1 MEESGGRATSAAHF
15 GSLWLTAAGAVAAHT
30 GRRLAGPLSAAQF
43 WLMCRAVTED
53 DVAQRRAQRKVATSL
68 RSSR

>member
-1 MEESGGRATSAAHF
+1 MAATTCGTL
-15 GSLWLTAAGAVAAHT
+15 GSLLADRQQAPSPPPYGAT
-30 GRRLAGPLSAAQF
+30 NCAGPLSAAQF
-43 WLMCRAVTED
+43 WLMCRAVTKD